1 MIQTIM
7 MNWTEISQ
15 HLSVITSEVSAIA
28 TLIGVPYKGL
38 ILTIGSAAGTSVAIT
53 AASIVTRFTK
63 TEVNNR
69 WIFIL
74 QKMIELVALN
84 SKPVQLNI
92 DPDKYK
98 EQGK

>member
-7 MNWTEISQ
+7 QNWSEISQ
-15 HLSVITSEVSAIA
+15 HLNIITSEISAIA
-28 TLIGVPYKGL
+28 EIIGVPYNGL
-38 ILTIGSAAGTSVAIT
+38 ILTISSAAGTSAVIAI
-53 AASIVTRFTK
+53 ASLITRLTK

-74 QKMIELVALN
+74 QKLIELIALN
-84 SKPVQLNI
+84 NKPARLNI

-98 EQGK
+98 GKDN